1 MSDQSNVLSTKKIT
15 RNPVRIP
22 DWLVSGPVW
31 LRPWLIWVTEL
42 VLVTMFVLVVDFG
55 AFLIELSGE
64 QYGFLWGVGF
74 RIGVCFSFGEKSF
87 SVLLAHYLAL
97 LSLADEL
104 ALCVLNPNFWPIYRS
119 YPFFN
124 KNKSTTVQRL
134 HMTEWQKHSGIR
146 RNPFSPP
153 STLWSC
159 CCSDDEHKMAYLIL
173 SSSNYFRG
181 PRKGWLFLPS
191 QLLHQWNTQIC
202 GLHLLESGE

>member
-1 MSDQSNVLSTKKIT
+1 MSDQSNVLPTKKIT

-22 DWLVSGPVW
+22 HWLVSGPVW

-64 QYGFLWGVGF
+64 QYGFLWGVGC
-74 RIGVCFSFGEKSF
+74 RIGVCFSFGEKGF

-97 LSLADEL
+97 LSLADKL
-104 ALCVLNPNFWPIYRS
+104 AHPLFSSKCGNFWPIYRS

-173 SSSNYFRG
+173 SSSNVTSEGPERG
-181 PRKGWLFLPS
+181 GFSFPVS
-191 QLLHQWNTQIC
+191 SYI
-202 GLHLLESGE
+202 SGILKSAACIY